1 MKWTDNS
8 IIKRILFKDLKIGDG
23 FEDSD
28 SLYIKISDDCAFDVV
43 NDKSTLFDLS
53 SIVTPRDCEINFY

>member
-8 IIKRILFKDLKIGDG
+8 IKKDILFKELEIGEG

-28 SLYIKISDDCAFDVV
+28 SYYIKIGDDRAFDVI
-43 NDKSTLFDLS
+43 NDENIAFG
-53 SIVTPRDCEINFY
+53 

>member
-8 IIKRILFKDLKIGDG
+8 IKKDILFKELEIGEG

-28 SLYIKISDDCAFDVV
+28 SYYIKICDDRAFDVI
-43 NDKSTLFDLS
+43 NDENIAFGCARKV
-53 SIVTPRDCEINFY
+53 IPRDCEVIFH

>member
-8 IIKRILFKDLKIGDG
+8 ITKDILFKELKIGEG

-28 SLYIKISDDCAFDVV
+28 SLYIKIGNDRAFDVI
-43 NDKSTLFDLS
+43 NDEDIVFDCA
-53 SIVTPRDCEINFY
+53 IKVTPRDCEIIFH

>member
-8 IIKRILFKDLKIGDG
+8 IIKRIPFKDLKIGEG

-28 SLYIKISDDCAFDVV
+28 FLYIKIGDNCAFDVINNKGDFFQSDYEV
-43 NDKSTLFDLS
+43 
-53 SIVTPRDCEINFY
+53 IPRDCEIIFH

>member
-8 IIKRILFKDLKIGDG
+8 IKKDILFKELEIGEG

-28 SLYIKISDDCAFDVV
+28 SLYIKIDDYSAFDVI
-43 NDKSTLFDLS
+43 NDENITFGCDRKV
-53 SIVTPRDCEINFY
+53 IPRDCEIIFH

>member
-8 IIKRILFKDLKIGDG
+8 IIKDVLFKDLKIGDG

-28 SLYIKISDDCAFDVV
+28 SLYIKISDNHAFDVI
-43 NDKSTLFDLS
+43 NDKGCFFQSDYE
-53 SIVTPRDCEINFY
+53 IIPRDCEITFH

>member
-8 IIKRILFKDLKIGDG
+8 ITKDILFKDLKIGDG

-28 SLYIKISDDCAFDVV
+28 SLYIKTSNDYAFDVV
-43 NDKSTLFDLS
+43 NDKSIAFGS
-53 SIVTPRDCEINFY
+53 AREVIPRDCEINFH